1 MLQSCCFQG
10 EAGARSKERDGDM
23 SKKNKLSTR
32 RSQHAFNA
40 EREKKLAEERR
51 KKSEKR
57 EKTAQRKR
65 LSGVIVKRKNKRGI
79 KLKKNAVVKGV
90 KIKNAASKAKA
101 RRLLMAEAALK
112 MQLD

>member
-1 MLQSCCFQG
+1 
-10 EAGARSKERDGDM
+10 M

-40 EREKKLAEERR
+40 EREKKLAEERKEKQEKRRLKMER
-51 KKSEKR
+51 KKD
-57 EKTAQRKR
+57 R
-65 LSGVIVKRKNKRGI
+65 LKGVVVKKKNKRGI
-79 KLKKNAVVKGV
+79 KLKKNSVVRGV

-112 MQLD
+112 MELD

>member
-1 MLQSCCFQG
+1 
-10 EAGARSKERDGDM
+10 M

-40 EREKKLAEERR
+40 EREKKLAEERKEKQEKRKLKLER
-51 KKSEKR
+51 KKD
-57 EKTAQRKR
+57 R
-65 LSGVIVKRKNKRGI
+65 LKGVVVKKKNKRGI
-79 KLKKNAVVKGV
+79 KLKKNSVVRGV

-112 MQLD
+112 IELD